1 MRSRGSRIIA
11 AMGLT
16 GVLSLGGAT
25 LGAEQPAGAGAVTAT
40 TITAGGYDTCALLST
55 ENVKCWGQNAYGDLG
70 NGSTTNSDVP
80 VAVKGL
86 TGVNAIAAGEYHH
99 TCAQLKTGTVECWG
113 WNAWG
118 QLGNGST
125 TNSDVPVAVTDLSG
139 VTAVSAGNGHS
150 CALLSTETV
159 MCWGLNSNEQLGNV
173 SVTNSSVPVAVS
185 GKLDDGVTGIAAG
198 SFDNCLLLNTGTVGC
213 WGDGSFG
220 DLGGGNG
227 TSTDAPVPVAVKDLS
242 GVTAIAA
249 GGYDVCGLLT
259 TGRLKCWG
267 DNRFGA
273 LGNGST
279 GGYSTPVAVK
289 DLSGVTA
296 VAVGYEHAC
305 ALLTT
310 MVVKCWGDNSNGQ
323 LGNGTTTNSDVPVG
337 VRGLRGV
344 TAISAGYEHT
354 CALLDTGTVE
364 CWGWNAYGQLGNGAK
379 TDASVP
385 VTVKGL

>member
-11 AMGLT
+11 AMSLT

-25 LGAEQPAGAGAVTAT
+25 IAAEQPAGAGALTAT
-40 TITAGGYDTCALLST
+40 AITAGGYHTCALLST
-55 ENVKCWGQNAYGDLG
+55 ENVKCWGQNAYGALG
-70 NGSTTNSDVP
+70 NGSTTNTDVP
-80 VAVKGL
+80 VAVTGL

-99 TCAQLKTGTVECWG
+99 TCAQLNTGTVECWG
-113 WNAWG
+113 WNLWG
-118 QLGNGST
+118 QLGNGTT
-125 TNSDVPVAVTDLSG
+125 TNSDVPVAVTGLSG

-159 MCWGLNSNEQLGNV
+159 TCWGLNSNEQLGNV
-173 SVTNSSVPVAVS
+173 SVTNSSVPVAVA
-185 GKLDDGVTGIAAG
+185 GKLDGMTAIAAG
-198 SFDNCLLLNTGTVGC
+198 SFDNCALLSTETVAC

-227 TSTDAPVPVAVKDLS
+227 TSTDAPVPVAVKNLS

-259 TGRLKCWG
+259 TGRVKCWG
-267 DNRFGA
+267 DNRYGA
-273 LGNGST
+273 LGDGST
-279 GGYSTPVAVK
+279 GGYTTPVLVK

-296 VAVGYEHAC
+296 VAVGYEHTC

-310 MVVKCWGDNSNGQ
+310 KTVKCWGDNSNGQ
-323 LGNGTTTNSDVPVG
+323 LGNGTTTNSDVPVA
-337 VRGLRGV
+337 VKGLSGV

-354 CALLDTGTVE
+354 CALLTTGSVK
-364 CWGWNAYGQLGNGAK
+364 CWGWNADGQLGNGTR
-379 TDASVP
+379 TDSSIAVA
-385 VTVKGL
+385 VKGL